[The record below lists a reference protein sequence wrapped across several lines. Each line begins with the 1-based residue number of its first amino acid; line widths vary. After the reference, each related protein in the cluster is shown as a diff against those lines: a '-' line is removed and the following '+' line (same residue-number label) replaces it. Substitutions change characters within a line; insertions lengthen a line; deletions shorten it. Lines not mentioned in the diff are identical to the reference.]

1 MTKTIRE
8 MCLRYTDLSEHDIDE
23 LIHTAQSLSVSAMY
37 QDVDVFIDVYN
48 KLTSEA
54 LVIHHTPP

>member
-23 LIHTAQSLSVSAMY
+23 LIHTAPVIKRIGDVSRRGC
-37 QDVDVFIDVYN
+37 
-48 KLTSEA
+48 
-54 LVIHHTPP
+54 IH

>member
-8 MCLRYTDLSEHDIDE
+8 MCLRYTDLSEHDIEE
-23 LIHTAQSLSVSAMY
+23 LIHTAKSLSVSAMY

-54 LVIHHTPP
+54 LV